1 MNPDSKIC
9 LFRKIAFFKKKK
21 DKKAQYII
29 FSTMH
34 TSKLQ
39 RVKKWEYWLPASLM
53 NSQGH
58 LRQNPYIQFLS
69 R

>member
-9 LFRKIAFFKKKK
+9 LFGKIAFFKKKK

-39 RVKKWEYWLPASLM
+39 S
-53 NSQGH
+53 
-58 LRQNPYIQFLS
+58 
-69 R
+69 